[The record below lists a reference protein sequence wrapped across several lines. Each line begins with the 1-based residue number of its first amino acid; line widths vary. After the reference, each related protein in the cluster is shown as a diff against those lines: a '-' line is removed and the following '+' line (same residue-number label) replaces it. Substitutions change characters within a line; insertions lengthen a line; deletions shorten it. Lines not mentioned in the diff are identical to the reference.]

1 MNYERL
7 KLENQ
12 LCFPVYA
19 TSRLITREYQPYLD
33 ELGITYPQYLVLL
46 VLWETDSISVNDIAK
61 KLILKTNT
69 LTPLLKRMEQLGLIH
84 RTRSKNDERKVIVNL
99 SSKGRELREKAVL
112 IPEKLITRLSDG
124 QLSIEK
130 LIELK
135 NSLTTIIS
143 FLSK

>member
-1 MNYERL
+1 M
-7 KLENQ
+7 
-12 LCFPVYA
+12 FPVYA